1 MHVTSNE
8 QVFIPDRQIAAW
20 LQFMAHRLCE
30 YSRGDRH
37 VTTNGAETE
46 MTDSYLTELGSRV
59 RKARAQ
65 RGMTRK
71 DLARDSGV
79 SERYLAQ
86 LENGQGNISI
96 VLLRQV
102 AHAMNVDIA
111 DLVRE
116 GKAWPS
122 ELHLIIEQLS
132 QLAPDDLDRAHRL
145 VGGLFGT
152 RQGRAQRIA
161 LIGLRGS
168 GKSTLGN
175 LLAEKFSNNF
185 IELASEIER
194 DAGISANEIF
204 SLSGQIGYRRQ
215 ERRVLEK
222 LLQENSSVVIETG
235 GGLVAEAATYELLLG
250 SCYTVWLRASPAEH
264 MERVLAQGD
273 TRPMADNKEAMQD
286 LQHILEG
293 RDALYRKADAI
304 VDTSSRSVEEC
315 LDELVSV
322 CQRAR
327 AEGL

>member
-1 MHVTSNE
+1 MECKGFYRGSGYVT
-8 QVFIPDRQIAAW
+8 
-20 LQFMAHRLCE
+20 
-30 YSRGDRH
+30 GDN
-37 VTTNGAETE
+37 TDTLETD
-46 MTDSYLTELGSRV
+46 TYLAELGDRV

-71 DLARDSGV
+71 ILARDSGV

-102 AHAMNVDIA
+102 ARAMNVDIA

-116 GKAWPS
+116 GKAWPG
-122 ELHLIIEQLS
+122 ELHLIIEQLA
-132 QLAPDDLDRAHRL
+132 QLDAEGLDRAHRMFAD
-145 VGGLFGT
+145 LFGS
-152 RQGRAQRIA
+152 RQGRARRIA

-175 LLAEKFSNNF
+175 LLADKFSNDF
-185 IELASEIER
+185 IELAAEIEK

-204 SLSGQIGYRRQ
+204 SLSGQSGYRRQ
-215 ERRVLEK
+215 EKRVLEK
-222 LLQENSSVVIETG
+222 VLQDNNAVIIETG

-250 SCYTVWLRASPAEH
+250 SCYTIWLQASPAEH

-273 TRPMADNKEAMQD
+273 YRPMADNKEAMED
-286 LQHILEG
+286 LQNILDG
-293 RDALYRKADAI
+293 REALYRKADAV
-304 VDTSSRSVEEC
+304 VDTSGRTIEDCLEE
-315 LDELVSV
+315 LSAI

>member
-1 MHVTSNE
+1 MTASTSE
-8 QVFIPDRQIAAW
+8 T
-20 LQFMAHRLCE
+20 E
-30 YSRGDRH
+30 E
-37 VTTNGAETE
+37 TTN
-46 MTDSYLTELGSRV
+46 YLAELGSRV

-71 DLARDSGV
+71 DLARDSAV

-116 GKAWPS
+116 GEAWPG

-132 QLAPDDLDRAHRL
+132 QLAPDDLDRAHRM
-145 VGGLFGT
+145 VSDLFGT
-152 RQGRAQRIA
+152 RQGRARRIA

-168 GKSTLGN
+168 GKSTLGR
-175 LLAEKFSNNF
+175 LLADNFSNIF
-185 IELASEIER
+185 IELATEIER

-204 SLSGQIGYRRQ
+204 SLSGQVGCRRQ

-222 LLQENSSVVIETG
+222 ILQEQSSVVIETG
-235 GGLVAEAATYELLLG
+235 GGLVAEAANYDLLLG

-264 MERVLAQGD
+264 MERVMAQGD

-304 VDTSSRSVEEC
+304 VDTSGREVDDC
-315 LDELVSV
+315 LAELTAI

>member
-1 MHVTSNE
+1 VTASTSE
-8 QVFIPDRQIAAW
+8 T
-20 LQFMAHRLCE
+20 E
-30 YSRGDRH
+30 E
-37 VTTNGAETE
+37 TTN
-46 MTDSYLTELGSRV
+46 YLAELGSRV

-71 DLARDSGV
+71 DLARDSAV

-116 GKAWPS
+116 GEAWPG

-132 QLAPDDLDRAHRL
+132 QLAPDDLDRAHRM
-145 VGGLFGT
+145 VSDLFGT
-152 RQGRAQRIA
+152 RQGRARRIA

-168 GKSTLGN
+168 GKSTLGR
-175 LLAEKFSNNF
+175 LLADNFSNIF
-185 IELASEIER
+185 IELATEIER

-204 SLSGQIGYRRQ
+204 SLSGQVGYRRQ

-222 LLQENSSVVIETG
+222 ILQEQSSVVIETG
-235 GGLVAEAATYELLLG
+235 GGLVAEAANYDLLLG

-264 MERVLAQGD
+264 MERVMAQGD

-304 VDTSSRSVEEC
+304 VDTSGREVDDC
-315 LDELVSV
+315 LAELTAI

>member
-1 MHVTSNE
+1 LGGYQVTGEN
-8 QVFIPDRQIAAW
+8 
-20 LQFMAHRLCE
+20 
-30 YSRGDRH
+30 
-37 VTTNGAETE
+37 
-46 MTDSYLTELGSRV
+46 TDSALTDAYLAELGNRV

-71 DLARDSGV
+71 NLARDSGV

-132 QLAPDDLDRAHRL
+132 QLEADDLDRAHRL
-145 VGGLFGT
+145 VGDLFGS
-152 RQGRAQRIA
+152 RQGRAGRIA

-168 GKSTLGN
+168 GKSTLGR
-175 LLAEKFSNNF
+175 LLSEDFSNNF
-185 IELASEIER
+185 IELASEIEK

-204 SLSGQIGYRRQ
+204 SLSGQVGYRRQ

-222 LLQENSSVVIETG
+222 VLQENVSVVIATG

-250 SCYTVWLRASPAEH
+250 SCYTIWLQASPAEH
-264 MERVLAQGD
+264 MDRVLAQGD
-273 TRPMADNKEAMQD
+273 HRPMADNKEAMDD
-286 LQHILEG
+286 LKHILEG

-304 VDTSSRSVEEC
+304 VDTSGRSVDDC
-315 LDELVSV
+315 LSELKEI

-327 AEGL
+327 TSGL

>member
-1 MHVTSNE
+1 MRMTLWIPLLIALGEVGHVTASIN
-8 QVFIPDRQIAAW
+8 D
-20 LQFMAHRLCE
+20 
-30 YSRGDRH
+30 
-37 VTTNGAETE
+37 AEDTV
-46 MTDSYLTELGSRV
+46 SYLAELGSRV

-71 DLARDSGV
+71 DLARDSAV

-116 GKAWPS
+116 GEAWPG

-132 QLAPDDLDRAHRL
+132 QLAPDDLDRAHRM
-145 VGGLFGT
+145 VSDLFGT
-152 RQGRAQRIA
+152 RQGRARRIA

-168 GKSTLGN
+168 GKSTLGR
-175 LLAEKFSNNF
+175 LLADNFSNNF
-185 IELASEIER
+185 IELATEIER

-204 SLSGQIGYRRQ
+204 SLSGQVGYRRQ

-222 LLQENSSVVIETG
+222 ILQEQSAVVIETG
-235 GGLVAEAATYELLLG
+235 GGLVAEAANYDLLLG

-264 MERVLAQGD
+264 MERVMAQGD

-286 LQHILEG
+286 LQHILDG

-304 VDTSSRSVEEC
+304 VDTSGREVEDC
-315 LDELVSV
+315 LAELTAI

>member
-1 MHVTSNE
+1 MGHVTASTSE
-8 QVFIPDRQIAAW
+8 T
-20 LQFMAHRLCE
+20 E
-30 YSRGDRH
+30 E
-37 VTTNGAETE
+37 TTN
-46 MTDSYLTELGSRV
+46 YLAELGSRV

-71 DLARDSGV
+71 DLARDSAV

-116 GKAWPS
+116 GEAWPG

-132 QLAPDDLDRAHRL
+132 QLAPDDLDRAHRM
-145 VGGLFGT
+145 VSDLFGT
-152 RQGRAQRIA
+152 RQGRARRIA

-168 GKSTLGN
+168 GKSTLGR
-175 LLAEKFSNNF
+175 LLADNFSNIF
-185 IELASEIER
+185 IELATEIER

-204 SLSGQIGYRRQ
+204 SLSGQVGYRRQ

-222 LLQENSSVVIETG
+222 ILQEQSSVVIETG
-235 GGLVAEAATYELLLG
+235 GGLVAEAANYDLLLG

-264 MERVLAQGD
+264 MERVMAQGD

-304 VDTSSRSVEEC
+304 VDTSGREVDDC
-315 LDELVSV
+315 LAELTAI

>member
-1 MHVTSNE
+1 MG
-8 QVFIPDRQIAAW
+8 D
-20 LQFMAHRLCE
+20 
-30 YSRGDRH
+30 YSMTAGISEAD
-37 VTTNGAETE
+37 T
-46 MTDSYLTELGSRV
+46 TDSYLAELGSRV
-59 RKARAQ
+59 RMARAQ

-116 GKAWPS
+116 GAAWPS
-122 ELHLIIEQLS
+122 ELHLIIEQLA
-132 QLAPDDLDRAHRL
+132 QLDADGLDRAHRL
-145 VGGLFGT
+145 VGDLFGA
-152 RQGRAQRIA
+152 RQGRARRIA

-168 GKSTLGN
+168 GKSTLGQ
-175 LLAEKFSNNF
+175 LLSDKFSNKF
-185 IELASEIER
+185 IELAAEIER

-222 LLQENSSVVIETG
+222 ILQAQASVVIETG

-250 SCYTVWLRASPAEH
+250 SCYTVWLQASPAEH

-286 LQHILEG
+286 LQHILDG

-304 VDTSSRSVEEC
+304 VNTSGRTVEDC
-315 LDELVSV
+315 LAELVSV

>member
-1 MHVTSNE
+1 MT
-8 QVFIPDRQIAAW
+8 
-20 LQFMAHRLCE
+20 
-30 YSRGDRH
+30 GDN
-37 VTTNGAETE
+37 TDTLETD
-46 MTDSYLTELGSRV
+46 TYLAELGDRV

-71 DLARDSGV
+71 ILARDSGV

-102 AHAMNVDIA
+102 ARAMNVDIA

-116 GKAWPS
+116 GKAWPG
-122 ELHLIIEQLS
+122 ELHLIIEQLA
-132 QLAPDDLDRAHRL
+132 QLDAEGLDRAHRMFAD
-145 VGGLFGT
+145 LFGS
-152 RQGRAQRIA
+152 RQGRARRIA

-175 LLAEKFSNNF
+175 LLADKFSNDF
-185 IELASEIER
+185 IELAAEIEK

-204 SLSGQIGYRRQ
+204 SLSGQSGYRRQ
-215 ERRVLEK
+215 EKRVLEK
-222 LLQENSSVVIETG
+222 VLQDNNAVIIETG

-250 SCYTVWLRASPAEH
+250 SCYTIWLQASPAEH

-273 TRPMADNKEAMQD
+273 YRPMADNKEAMED
-286 LQHILEG
+286 LQNILDG
-293 RDALYRKADAI
+293 REALYRKADAV
-304 VDTSSRSVEEC
+304 VDTSGRTIEDCLEE
-315 LDELVSV
+315 LSAI

>member
-1 MHVTSNE
+1 MTASTSE
-8 QVFIPDRQIAAW
+8 T
-20 LQFMAHRLCE
+20 E
-30 YSRGDRH
+30 E
-37 VTTNGAETE
+37 TTN
-46 MTDSYLTELGSRV
+46 YLAELGSRV

-71 DLARDSGV
+71 DLARDSAV

-116 GKAWPS
+116 GEAWPG

-132 QLAPDDLDRAHRL
+132 QLAPDDLDRAHRM
-145 VGGLFGT
+145 VSDLFGT
-152 RQGRAQRIA
+152 RQGRARRIA

-168 GKSTLGN
+168 GKSTLGR
-175 LLAEKFSNNF
+175 LLADNFSNIF
-185 IELASEIER
+185 IELATEIER

-204 SLSGQIGYRRQ
+204 SLSGQVGYRRQ

-222 LLQENSSVVIETG
+222 ILQEQSSVVIETG
-235 GGLVAEAATYELLLG
+235 GGLVAEAANYDLLLG

-264 MERVLAQGD
+264 MERVMAQGD

-304 VDTSSRSVEEC
+304 VDTSGREVDDC
-315 LDELVSV
+315 LAELTAI

>member
-1 MHVTSNE
+1 MRVPLGGIGHVTAST
-8 QVFIPDRQIAAW
+8 
-20 LQFMAHRLCE
+20 
-30 YSRGDRH
+30 S
-37 VTTNGAETE
+37 ETE
-46 MTDSYLTELGSRV
+46 ETVSYLAELGNRV

-71 DLARDSGV
+71 DLARDSAV

-102 AHAMNVDIA
+102 AHAMNVEIA

-116 GKAWPS
+116 GEAWPG

-132 QLAPDDLDRAHRL
+132 QLAPDDLDRAHHML
-145 VGGLFGT
+145 SDLFGT
-152 RQGRAQRIA
+152 RQGRARRIA

-168 GKSTLGN
+168 GKSTLGR
-175 LLAEKFSNNF
+175 LLADNFSNKF
-185 IELASEIER
+185 IELATEIER

-204 SLSGQIGYRRQ
+204 SLSGQVGYRRQ

-222 LLQENSSVVIETG
+222 ILQEQSSVVIETG
-235 GGLVAEAATYELLLG
+235 GGLVAEAANYDLLLG

-264 MERVLAQGD
+264 MERVMAQGD

-286 LQHILEG
+286 LQHILDG

-304 VDTSSRSVEEC
+304 VDTSGREVEDC
-315 LDELVSV
+315 LAELTAI